1 MTSKTFSNCGTES
14 HSKSNE
20 GQTIGQGAIRRHSEH
35 PSILKPFTGCSI
47 NSTPLAIA
55 ALRMASHPQEVT
67 WCPPCQSKA
76 PCTSS
81 SLQKKK
87 TMGFG
92 PSNTEISTVPMI
104 IPFIFRRMP
113 PAAAPRDQSIPHYS
127 HQRTPGPRH
136 RCRARGTS
144 SGFKLSH
151 LGITDPY

>member
-81 SLQKKK
+81 SLQKKNN
-87 TMGFG
+87 GFWAIQHRNLHSSHDNSFHLPQDAACSSAQG
-92 PSNTEISTVPMI
+92 SKYPSLLSPKDPRATPSVQSQGNLQRFQTQ
-104 IPFIFRRMP
+104 PF
-113 PAAAPRDQSIPHYS
+113 RDY
-127 HQRTPGPRH
+127 
-136 RCRARGTS
+136 
-144 SGFKLSH
+144 
-151 LGITDPY
+151 